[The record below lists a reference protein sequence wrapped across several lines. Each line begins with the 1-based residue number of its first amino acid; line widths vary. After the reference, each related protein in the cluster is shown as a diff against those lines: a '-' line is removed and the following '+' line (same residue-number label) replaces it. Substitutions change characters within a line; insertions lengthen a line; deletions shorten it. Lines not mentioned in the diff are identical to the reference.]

1 MQLVGTAA
9 QCNAPTMEWAYKA
22 TVKQVDRA
30 GTVMLA
36 NRGLLCRPVHE
47 KTGVVSD
54 HSRAV
59 AIGDV
64 IHMYYTGVP
73 GKTPEIGS
81 FEVITKEKHPKPELF
96 GEPFPETSL
105 YNVLDESLVTDVDTQ
120 GRYEEDRVLN
130 QFTGWIIRKVGPAK
144 PYDAKIFRGQSV
156 LVKLAPSSPDSD

>member
-1 MQLVGTAA
+1 MLED
-9 QCNAPTMEWAYKA
+9 MEWAYKA

-54 HSRAV
+54 LSRAV

-81 FEVITKEKHPKPELF
+81 FEVITKDKHAKPDLF
-96 GEPFPETSL
+96 GDLFPETSL
-105 YNVLDESLVTDVDTQ
+105 YTVLDDNLVLEVDTQ

-130 QFTGWIIRKVGPAK
+130 KFTGWIIRKLGPAK
-144 PYDAKIFRGQSV
+144 PYDAKVFRGQSV
-156 LVKLAPSSPDSD
+156 LVKLEPSPASDE

>member
-1 MQLVGTAA
+1 MLR
-9 QCNAPTMEWAYKA
+9 PMEWAYKA

-47 KTGVVSD
+47 KTGVISD
-54 HSRAV
+54 LSRAV

-81 FEVITKEKHPKPELF
+81 FEVITKENHPKPEVF
-96 GEPFPETSL
+96 GDPFPETSL
-105 YNVLDESLVTDVDTQ
+105 YPVLDDALILEVDTQ

-130 QFTGWIIRKVGPAK
+130 KYTGWIIRKLGPAK

-156 LVKLAPSSPDSD
+156 LVRLEPEADSD

>member
-1 MQLVGTAA
+1 MLLR
-9 QCNAPTMEWAYKA
+9 MEWAYKA

-47 KTGVVSD
+47 KTGVISD
-54 HSRAV
+54 VSRAV

-81 FEVITKEKHPKPELF
+81 FEVITKDKHPKPEVF
-96 GEPFPETSL
+96 GDLFPETSL
-105 YNVLDESLVTDVDTQ
+105 YAVLDESLIREVDIQ

-130 QFTGWIIRKVGPAK
+130 QYTGWIIRKLGPAK
-144 PYDAKIFRGQSV
+144 PFDAKVFRGQSV
-156 LVKLAPSSPDSD
+156 LVRLEPLPDSE